1 MKVILIFATFSLCVT
16 IAYATKTLEDFVK
29 DEQPRDRCF
38 KKFENFLHSL
48 GYR

>member
-1 MKVILIFATFSLCVT
+1 MKAILIFSVFSLCLT
-16 IAYATKTLEDFVK
+16 IVYATETLEDFVK

-38 KKFENFLHSL
+38 KKFENFLASL